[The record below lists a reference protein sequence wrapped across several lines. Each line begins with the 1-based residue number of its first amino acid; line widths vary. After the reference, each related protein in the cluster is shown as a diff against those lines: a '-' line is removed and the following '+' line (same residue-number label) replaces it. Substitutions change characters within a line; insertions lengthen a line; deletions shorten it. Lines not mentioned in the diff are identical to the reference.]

1 MIDLAQPLTRPLPRP
16 GASSSDYVL
25 PPTPAWAP
33 FTKTRTVLLPD
44 RLFEEHDCEH
54 AESHTHARARRADS
68 LPFAHAR
75 SDALEVLDGLAAR
88 D

>member
-1 MIDLAQPLTRPLPRP
+1 MSGLFAMIDLAEPLTRPLPRP

-44 RLFEEHDCEH
+44 RLFEEHDCE
-54 AESHTHARARRADS
+54 
-68 LPFAHAR
+68 
-75 SDALEVLDGLAAR
+75 
-88 D
+88 